1 MTATLERPGAPLRL
15 NAPTLG
21 QALGPLGRRPRD
33 LTPRERAAL
42 TLLAEGHKADEAARR
57 LGIAPATLK
66 HRLGRVFDA
75 LGAANAAH
83 AVALGHLRGDLYA
96 QPVDARTS
104 RRRMQVLVLVAR
116 GLTNDEIGRE
126 LWLSAS
132 TAKSHVSGLLV
143 DLGAGNRPHLVH
155 RGFGCGA
162 LGVARRGG
170 GPS

>member
-83 AVALGHLRGDLYA
+83 AVALGHLRGD
-96 QPVDARTS
+96 
-104 RRRMQVLVLVAR
+104 RRMQVLVLVAR